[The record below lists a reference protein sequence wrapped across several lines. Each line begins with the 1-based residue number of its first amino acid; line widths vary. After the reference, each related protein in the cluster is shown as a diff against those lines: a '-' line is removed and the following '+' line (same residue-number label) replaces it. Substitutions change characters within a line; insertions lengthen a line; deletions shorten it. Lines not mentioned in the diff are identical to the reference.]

1 MFWKNN
7 FHNLVQL
14 SFYFLPVSLLIG
26 SLVVN
31 INILIFIILTS
42 YFLIKNKI
50 SIKFN
55 LANKLLLSFF
65 FLVILSS
72 FLNIKIIGVENSIK
86 SILLIKFFF
95 IYIFVETLIVNKKLN
110 LDIFFKIC
118 LTLVIFVSL
127 DVILQFFS
135 GKNILGFEPHEGR
148 IAGIFGSEAIAGAFI
163 QKLFIFL

>member
-7 FHNLVQL
+7 SHNLVQL

-95 IYIFVETLIVNKKLN
+95 IYIF
-110 LDIFFKIC
+110 F
-118 LTLVIFVSL
+118 
-127 DVILQFFS
+127 
-135 GKNILGFEPHEGR
+135 
-148 IAGIFGSEAIAGAFI
+148 
-163 QKLFIFL
+163 